1 MHSTPPP
8 NGRRCSN
15 MLAGCSNMSALLF
28 APHEDLSTTPAALSD
43 RHIAAAAAAAAAA
56 PAAATAA
63 AAEIAEARHEYRR
76 VLDEHAAIRLQVADE
91 ELRMR
96 VAAADE
102 ERRLRVAAADEER
115 RRSSDQSLLSRLT
128 AMQRGAIDV
137 TRVGS
142 HCVYKVQHRHRKV
155 YVKYGAGADAPDVRH
170 GHWMLEEM
178 HRRSPLNFPA
188 PGRTWEEPQYRA
200 VFSEAHEVPDRF
212 VSAYQLIA
220 KRPRARAEFL
230 RTHLATLD
238 ALNTRHGFVHRDL
251 HGDNI
256 RVDGLAIM
264 YIDLESSDHAW
275 SAVHWPST
283 CDFGTDDFL
292 EEYRDAFPAAPPV
305 TQAQADRVYDRFR
318 LVFMKQMWPAFDE
331 VLGLRRD
338 RTRTAYTALQ
348 SVACDRAVENGSLAA
363 CMWLGLLHDAGM
375 LATVTGGGCGRRRPR
390 RSGRLAQRRGER
402 LAQRR
407 GEGTDGGCAEGCAEG
422 CADGGADGCTGSS
435 ETAILSARPTPD
447 RVAEALRSD

>member
-1 MHSTPPP
+1 MLSTA
-8 NGRRCSN
+8 NRS
-15 MLAGCSNMSALLF
+15 SALLF
-28 APHEDLSTTPAALSD
+28 APHEDLSTTPAATT
-43 RHIAAAAAAAAAA
+43 AAAQWRPEDMAALSVEEAGRR
-56 PAAATAA
+56 AA
-63 AAEIAEARHEYRR
+63 AAEIAEAHHEYRR
-76 VLDEHAAIRLQVADE
+76 VQDEHDAIRLQVAVADE
-91 ELRMR
+91 ERRLR
-96 VAAADE
+96 AAAAEE

-115 RRSSDQSLLSRLT
+115 RRCSDQSLLSRLT

-155 YVKYGAGADAPDVRH
+155 YVKYGAGADAQDVRH

-220 KRPRARAEFL
+220 KRPRARAAFL

-238 ALNTRHGFVHRDL
+238 ALNSRHGFVHRDL

-256 RVDGLAIM
+256 RVDGLVGAIM

-305 TQAQADRVYDRFR
+305 TQAHADRVYDRFR

-331 VLGLRRD
+331 VLGLRRGL
-338 RTRTAYTALQ
+338 TRAAYTALQ
-348 SVACDRAVENGSLAA
+348 SVACDRAMDNGSLAA
-363 CMWLGLLHDAGM
+363 CMWLGLLQEAGM
-375 LATVTGGGCGRRRPR
+375 LATVTGCGCGEERRRPR
-390 RSGRLAQRRGER
+390 RSGRLAQQLG
-402 LAQRR
+402 QRAAGALGKSKR
-407 GEGTDGGCAEGCAEG
+407 SEGSAEGSAEG
-422 CADGGADGCTGSS
+422 STGSS
-435 ETAILSARPTPD
+435 ETAILSAHPTPN